1 MGKKLFQLIE
11 PRMHLDSSRKV
22 FSNAALIQMIVP
34 LFFEQLLTMMVGIS
48 DTFMISCAGDAA
60 VSGVSL
66 VNMFVT
72 VFIYLFTALAA
83 GGAVVVSQYIG
94 SGNRE
99 NADCSAGQLLT
110 AATVISI
117 VLMGATLTWNRQLL
131 RLLFRRI
138 EPDVMSACVIYLR
151 ITALSFPALAVYN
164 AGAALC
170 RSTGRTDRTMKLS
183 IAANVMNAAG
193 NAIGIFLLHA
203 GVAGVAYPTLI
214 ARVFSAVVITAICF
228 HPNQAVSYQWRNILA
243 WRPAMVRRILNI
255 AVPNGVENGL
265 FQLVKVTLSS
275 ITALFGTAQIAANGI
290 AQSFWSLAAMMGV
303 TMGPV
308 FITVIGQCMGS
319 GDTEAAEYY
328 FKKLYRMTLAGSIAW
343 NILIF
348 AVTPV
353 VMLAYPLSD
362 EIIHLV
368 ILLVFIHNLFN
379 AAAFPASGALPNGLR
394 AAGDVRYTMV
404 VAVAST
410 IIIRFVL
417 SVILGVWM
425 DLGVIGVGAA
435 MCCDWMVRAVLFI
448 HRFHSGQWKKFQII
462 EEKENTPWT
471 CGLTK
476 TGRPS
481 LKK

>member
-1 MGKKLFQLIE
+1 MKSRVFRLIE
-11 PRMHLDSSRKV
+11 PKTGLDSRQKI
-22 FSNAALIQMIVP
+22 FSDAALMQIIVP
-34 LFFEQLLTMMVGIS
+34 LFFEQLLTMMVGIA
-48 DTFMISCAGDAA
+48 DTFMISYAGDAA

-72 VFIYLFTALAA
+72 IFIYLFTALAA

-110 AATVISI
+110 SAAVISVI
-117 VLMGATLTWNRQLL
+117 LMGVTLVWSHQLL
-131 RLLFRRI
+131 QFLFRQI
-138 EPDVMSACVIYLR
+138 EPDVMDACVIYLR

-170 RSTGRTDRTMKLS
+170 RSTGRTDLTMKIS
-183 IAANVMNAAG
+183 IAANVINVAG

-214 ARVFSAVVITAICF
+214 ARIFSAVVITAVCF
-228 HPNQAVSYQWRNILA
+228 DQAQAVSYQWRNILA
-243 WRPAMVRRILNI
+243 WRPAMIRRILKI

-265 FQLVKVTLSS
+265 FQLVKVALSS

-290 AQSFWSLAAMMGV
+290 AQSFWSLAAMIGV

-308 FITVIGQCMGS
+308 FITVVGQCMGS

-343 NILIF
+343 NVLILT
-348 AVTPV
+348 VTPV
-353 VMLAYPLSD
+353 VMLAYPLSN
-362 EIIHLV
+362 EITHLV
-368 ILLVFIHNLFN
+368 IVLVFIHNLFN

-410 IIIRFVL
+410 IVIRFVL
-417 SVILGVWM
+417 SVILGIWL
-425 DLGVIGVGAA
+425 DLGVIGVAAA
-435 MCCDWMVRAVLFI
+435 MCCDWLVRAVLFL
-448 HRFHSGQWKKFQII
+448 HRFQSGKWKKFQVIA
-462 EEKENTPWT
+462 
-471 CGLTK
+471 
-476 TGRPS
+476 
-481 LKK
+481 

>member
-1 MGKKLFQLIE
+1 MGNRLLRLIE
-11 PRMHLDSSRKV
+11 PKNSIDSGQKL
-22 FSNAALIQMIVP
+22 FSDAALMKMIIP
-34 LFFEQLLTMMVGIS
+34 LFFEQLLTMTVGIA
-48 DTFMISCAGDAA
+48 DTFMISYAGDAA

-72 VFIYLFTALAA
+72 IFIYLFTALAA

-110 AATVISI
+110 SATIISI
-117 VLMGATLTWNRQLL
+117 VLMGATLFWNHQLL
-131 RLLFRRI
+131 QFLFRQI
-138 EPDVMSACVIYLR
+138 EPDVMDACVIYLR
-151 ITALSFPALAVYN
+151 ITAFSFPALAVYN

-170 RSTGRTDRTMKLS
+170 RSTGRTDLTMKIS
-183 IAANVMNAAG
+183 IAANIINVVG
-193 NAIGIFLLHA
+193 NAVGIFLLHA

-214 ARVFSAVVITAICF
+214 ARIFSAVVITVVCF
-228 HPNQAVSYQWRNILA
+228 DPAQTVSYQWRNILS
-243 WRPAMVRRILNI
+243 WHPAMIRRILNI

-265 FQLVKVTLSS
+265 FQLVKVALSS

-290 AQSFWSLAAMMGV
+290 AQSFWSLAAMIGV

-308 FITVIGQCMGS
+308 FITVVGQCMGS

-328 FKKLYRMTLAGSIAW
+328 FKKLYRMTLVGSIVW
-343 NILIF
+343 NVLIF

-353 VMLAYPLSD
+353 VMMAYPLSD

-368 ILLVFIHNLFN
+368 IVLVLIHNLFN

-410 IIIRFVL
+410 IVIRFVL
-417 SVILGVWM
+417 SVILGIWM
-425 DLGVIGVGAA
+425 DLGVIGVAAA
-435 MCCDWMVRAVLFI
+435 MCCDWVVRAVLFL
-448 HRFHSGQWKKFQII
+448 HRFHSGQWKNFQVI
-462 EEKENTPWT
+462 EEKENT
-471 CGLTK
+471 L
-476 TGRPS
+476 
-481 LKK
+481 

>member
-1 MGKKLFQLIE
+1 MESRLLRLIE
-11 PRMHLDSSRKV
+11 PKAQLDSRRKV
-22 FSNAALIQMIVP
+22 FSNASLMQMIVP
-34 LFFEQLLTMMVGIS
+34 LFFEQLLTMMVGIA
-48 DTFMISCAGDAA
+48 DTFMISYAGDAA

-72 VFIYLFTALAA
+72 IFIYLFTALAA

-110 AATVISI
+110 SAVIIS
-117 VLMGATLTWNRQLL
+117 VLLTGMTLAWDR
-131 RLLFRRI
+131 RLLQFLFRKV
-138 EPDVMSACVIYLR
+138 EPDVMNACVVYLR

-164 AGAALC
+164 AGAALS
-170 RSTGRTDRTMKLS
+170 RSCGRTDLTMKVS
-183 IAANVMNAAG
+183 IAANIINVTG

-214 ARVFSAVVITAICF
+214 ARIFSAVVMTAVCF
-228 HPNQAVSYQWRNILA
+228 DQAQAVSYQWKNILA
-243 WRPAMVRRILNI
+243 WRPAMIRRILKI
-255 AVPNGVENGL
+255 AIPNGVENGL
-265 FQLVKVTLSS
+265 FQLVKVALSS

-290 AQSFWSLAAMMGV
+290 AQSFWSLAAMIGV

-328 FKKLYRMTLAGSIAW
+328 FKKLYRMTLAGSIVW

-348 AVTPV
+348 AVTPL

-362 EIIHLV
+362 EIIYLV

-425 DLGVIGVGAA
+425 DLGVIGVAAA
-435 MCCDWMVRAVLFI
+435 MCCDWMVRAVLFV

-462 EEKENTPWT
+462 EEKENAP
-471 CGLTK
+471 
-476 TGRPS
+476 
-481 LKK
+481 

>member
-1 MGKKLFQLIE
+1 MKDRLLRLIE
-11 PRMHLDSSRKV
+11 PKTDIDSRRKL
-22 FSNAALIQMIVP
+22 FSDAALMQIIIP
-34 LFFEQLLTMMVGIS
+34 LFFEQLLTMMVGIA
-48 DTFMISCAGDAA
+48 DTFMISYVGDVA

-72 VFIYLFTALAA
+72 IFIYLFTALAA

-117 VLMGATLTWNRQLL
+117 VLMGATLLWKHQLL
-131 RLLFRRI
+131 QVLFRRI
-138 EPDVMSACVIYLR
+138 EPEVMDACVIYLR

-170 RSTGRTDRTMKLS
+170 RSTGRTDLTMKLS
-183 IAANVMNAAG
+183 IAANVINVAG
-193 NAIGIFLLHA
+193 NSIGIFLLHA

-214 ARVFSAVVITAICF
+214 ARIFSAVVITAVCF
-228 HPNQAVSYQWRNILA
+228 DPSQAVSYQRRNILA

-265 FQLVKVTLSS
+265 FQLVKVALSS

-290 AQSFWSLAAMMGV
+290 AQSFWSLAAMIGV

-308 FITVIGQCMGS
+308 FITVIGQCRGS
-319 GDTEAAEYY
+319 GDPEAAEYY
-328 FKKLYRMTLAGSIAW
+328 FRKLYRMTLAGSIVW

-353 VMLAYPLSD
+353 VMMAYPLSD
-362 EIIHLV
+362 EIIRLV
-368 ILLVFIHNLFN
+368 IELVFLHNLFN

-394 AAGDVRYTMV
+394 AAGDVRYTMY

-410 IIIRFVL
+410 IIIRCVL
-417 SVILGVWM
+417 SVVLGVWM
-425 DLGVIGVGAA
+425 NLGVIGVAAA
-435 MCCDWMVRAVLFI
+435 MCCDWMVRAVLFLY
-448 HRFHSGQWKKFQII
+448 RFRSGQWKKYQVI
-462 EEKENTPWT
+462 EGKENT
-471 CGLTK
+471 
-476 TGRPS
+476 
-481 LKK
+481 

>member
-1 MGKKLFQLIE
+1 MLRLIE
-11 PRMHLDSSRKV
+11 PKLSLDDKRKI
-22 FSNAALIQMIVP
+22 FSDADLMQIIVP
-34 LFFEQLLTMMVGIS
+34 LFFEQLLMMMVGIA
-48 DTFMISCAGDAA
+48 DTFMISYAGDAA

-94 SGNRE
+94 SGSRE
-99 NADCSAGQLLT
+99 NADSSAGQLLT
-110 AATVISI
+110 SAAVISI
-117 VLMGATLTWNRQLL
+117 VLMGATLIWNRQLL
-131 RLLFRRI
+131 QLLFHRI

-170 RSTGRTDRTMKLS
+170 RSTGRTDLTMKIS
-183 IAANVMNAAG
+183 VAANIINVVG
-193 NAIGIFLLHA
+193 NAIGIFLLRA

-214 ARVFSAVVITAICF
+214 ARIFSAVVITAVCF
-228 HPNQAVSYQWRNILA
+228 HPDQAVSYQWRNILT
-243 WRPAMVRRILNI
+243 WRPAMIRRILKI

-265 FQLVKVTLSS
+265 FQLVKVALSS

-290 AQSFWSLAAMMGV
+290 AQSFWSLAAMIGV

-343 NILIF
+343 NALIL

-362 EIIHLV
+362 EIIRLV

-379 AAAFPASGALPNGLR
+379 AAAFPASSALPNGLR
-394 AAGDVRYTMV
+394 AAGDVRYTMY
-404 VAVAST
+404 VAIAST
-410 IIIRFVL
+410 IVIRFVL
-417 SVILGVWM
+417 SVILGIWM
-425 DLGVIGVGAA
+425 DLGVIGVAAA
-435 MCCDWMVRAVLFI
+435 MCCDWIVRAILFL
-448 HRFHSGQWKKFQII
+448 HRFHSGKWKEFQVI
-462 EEKENTPWT
+462 EERRT
-471 CGLTK
+471 
-476 TGRPS
+476 
-481 LKK
+481 

>member
-1 MGKKLFQLIE
+1 MRTRWLRLTE
-11 PRMHLDSSRKV
+11 PKTNLDSSRKI
-22 FSNAALIQMIVP
+22 FSDAALMRIIIP
-34 LFFEQLLTMMVGIS
+34 LFFEQLLTMMVGIA
-48 DTFMISCAGDAA
+48 DTFMISYAGDAA

-72 VFIYLFTALAA
+72 IFIYLFTALAA

-110 AATVISI
+110 SAAVISI
-117 VLMGATLTWNRQLL
+117 VLMGATLLWNRQLL
-131 RLLFRRI
+131 QLLFRRI
-138 EPDVMSACVIYLR
+138 EPDVMDACVIYLR

-170 RSTGRTDRTMKLS
+170 RSTGRTDLTMKIS
-183 IAANVMNAAG
+183 IAANIINVVG
-193 NAIGIFLLHA
+193 NSIGIFLLHA
-203 GVAGVAYPTLI
+203 GVAGVAHPTLL
-214 ARVFSAVVITAICF
+214 ARIFSAVVMTVVCF
-228 HPNQAVSYQWRNILA
+228 DRAQAVSYQWRNILT
-243 WRPAMVRRILNI
+243 WRPAMVRRILKI

-265 FQLVKVTLSS
+265 FQLVKVALSS

-290 AQSFWSLAAMMGV
+290 AQSFWSLAAMIGV

-308 FITVIGQCMGS
+308 FITVVGQCMGS

-328 FKKLYRMTLAGSIAW
+328 FKKLYRMTLAGSIVW

-368 ILLVFIHNLFN
+368 IVLVFIHNLFN

-394 AAGDVRYTMV
+394 AAGDVRYTMY
-404 VAVAST
+404 VAIAST

-417 SVILGVWM
+417 SVILGIWM
-425 DLGVIGVGAA
+425 DLGVIGVAAA
-435 MCCDWMVRAVLFI
+435 MCCDWIVRAALFL
-448 HRFHSGQWKKFQII
+448 HRFRSGRWKEFQVI
-462 EEKENTPWT
+462 EERENTI
-471 CGLTK
+471 
-476 TGRPS
+476 
-481 LKK
+481 

>member
-1 MGKKLFQLIE
+1 MESRLLRLIE
-11 PRMHLDSSRKV
+11 PTTQLDSRRKV
-22 FSNAALIQMIVP
+22 FSNASLMQMIVP
-34 LFFEQLLTMMVGIS
+34 LFFEQLLTMMVGIA
-48 DTFMISCAGDAA
+48 DTFMISYAGDAA

-72 VFIYLFTALAA
+72 IFIYLFTALAA

-110 AATVISI
+110 SAVMIS
-117 VLMGATLTWNRQLL
+117 VLLTGMTLTWDRCLL
-131 RLLFRRI
+131 QFLFRKV
-138 EPDVMSACVIYLR
+138 EPDVMDACVVYLR

-164 AGAALC
+164 AGAALS
-170 RSTGRTDRTMKLS
+170 RSCERTDLTMKVS
-183 IAANVMNAAG
+183 IAANIINLIG

-214 ARVFSAVVITAICF
+214 ARIFSAVVMTAVCF
-228 HPNQAVSYQWRNILA
+228 DQAQAVSYQWKNIWT
-243 WRPAMVRRILNI
+243 WRPAMVRRILKI
-255 AVPNGVENGL
+255 AIPNGVENGL
-265 FQLVKVTLSS
+265 FQLVKVALSS

-290 AQSFWSLAAMMGV
+290 AQSFWSLAAMTGV

-328 FKKLYRMTLAGSIAW
+328 FKKLYRMTLAGSIVW

-348 AVTPV
+348 AVTPL

-362 EIIHLV
+362 EIIYLV

-394 AAGDVRYTMV
+394 AAGDVRYTMY

-425 DLGVIGVGAA
+425 DLGVIGVAAA
-435 MCCDWMVRAVLFI
+435 MCCDWMVRAVLFV
-448 HRFHSGQWKKFQII
+448 HRFRSGQWKECSVI
-462 EEKENTPWT
+462 
-471 CGLTK
+471 
-476 TGRPS
+476 R
-481 LKK
+481 

>member
-1 MGKKLFQLIE
+1 MGNRLLRLIE
-11 PRMHLDSSRKV
+11 PKTGIDGRRKI
-22 FSNAALIQMIVP
+22 FSDAALMQIIIP
-34 LFFEQLLTMMVGIS
+34 LFFEQLLTMMVGIA
-48 DTFMISCAGDAA
+48 DTFMISYAGDAA

-72 VFIYLFTALAA
+72 IFIYLFTALAA

-99 NADCSAGQLLT
+99 NADSSAGQLLT
-110 AATVISI
+110 SAVVISL
-117 VLMGATLTWNRQLL
+117 VLMGATLIWDRQLL
-131 RLLFRRI
+131 QLLFRRI
-138 EPDVMSACVIYLR
+138 EPDVMDACVIYLR

-170 RSTGRTDRTMKLS
+170 RSTGRTDLTMKTS
-183 IAANVMNAAG
+183 VAANIINVAG

-214 ARVFSAVVITAICF
+214 ARTFSAVVMTAVCF
-228 HPNQAVSYQWRNILA
+228 DQAQAVSYQWRNILS

-255 AVPNGVENGL
+255 AVPNGIENGL
-265 FQLVKVTLSS
+265 FQLVKVALSS

-290 AQSFWSLAAMMGV
+290 AQSFWSLAAMIGV

-328 FKKLYRMTLAGSIAW
+328 FKKLYRMTLAGSIVW
-343 NILIF
+343 NVLIF

-353 VMLAYPLSD
+353 VMLAYPLSE
-362 EIIHLV
+362 EITHLV
-368 ILLVFIHNLFN
+368 IVLVFIHNLFN

-404 VAVAST
+404 VAIAST
-410 IIIRFVL
+410 IVIRFVL
-417 SVILGVWM
+417 SVILGIWM
-425 DLGVIGVGAA
+425 DLGVIGVAAA
-435 MCCDWMVRAVLFI
+435 MCCDWIVRAMLFL
-448 HRFHSGQWKKFQII
+448 HRFYAGQWKKFQVI
-462 EEKENTPWT
+462 E
-471 CGLTK
+471 
-476 TGRPS
+476 
-481 LKK
+481 KKRTRFEPAI